1 MDCLVQHLA
10 QRLFAME
17 LACTIVGIPQL
28 VAEFVA
34 WVDAPFQRE
43 ERFGAR
49 IGCEELLTAGVDL
62 IRQVVAAPVGDGEV
76 DQLPC
81 PVGHGGAL
89 AGRDALAV
97 GERGGTFGESS
108 AGLGVEQNCNLRP
121 CSPACMRCPHDTA
134 CIVQEEITAPLS

>member
-62 IRQVVAAPVGDGEV
+62 IRQVVAALVGDGEV
-76 DQLPC
+76 DQPPC

-97 GERGGTFGESS
+97 GERG
-108 AGLGVEQNCNLRP
+108 
-121 CSPACMRCPHDTA
+121 
-134 CIVQEEITAPLS
+134 